1 MAQDFGDESGEM
13 LLRALK
19 RSALPVSKKLFEYF
33 KNQSTKQNTPTP
45 EVPQVPNQVPSVQAS
60 GYLFLPFGST
70 DNTWHF
76 VQECTKNNI
85 DVIGLTDKNNHGF
98 ILFESHNYENIEKL
112 TSSFIKENNINID
125 AFIHS
130 LKSSIHVSEKEMM
143 QNLSIINNDYY
154 SVDESLSR
162 EQLLDVSGS
171 ISSHDGI
178 DMEALGTRLD
188 KLNATDNK
196 TQWIANE
203 VALAQKQATNFEE
216 FRSLLEKQGIG
227 IATSVKGENLFYEAR
242 RANDGS
248 LLPYSH
254 EQRDW
259 SVSAET
265 LKTKYGVDATND
277 WFNDKMPSTDGSMD
291 SRGETADINQGIES
305 HDGMDTNTSTL
316 RVEREQTGTEVAPSV
331 VRKNTEQATPRYSLS
346 SEAKSM
352 RQASKQLSK
361 EHGIEDK
368 ITDISDKLNPMR

>member
-19 RSALPVSKKLFEYF
+19 RNALSVSKKLFEHF
-33 KNQSTKQNTPTP
+33 KNQFTKQNTPTP
-45 EVPQVPNQVPSVQAS
+45 EAPQTPNQIPSVQAS
-60 GYLFLPFGST
+60 GYLYLPFGST

-130 LKSSIHVSEKEMM
+130 LKSSIHGNEKEMM
-143 QNLSIINNDYY
+143 QNLSIIDPNGGPNGPNSGVLVRDP
-154 SVDESLSR
+154 EPIIKP
-162 EQLLDVSGS
+162 ELLDL
-171 ISSHDGI
+171 SSDKETTGI
-178 DMEALGTRLD
+178 Y
-188 KLNATDNK
+188 KLANSSSK

-203 VALAQKQATNFEE
+203 VALAQKQATNLEE

-227 IATSVKGENLFYEAR
+227 IATSVQGENLFYEAR
-242 RANDGS
+242 RADDSS

-254 EQRDW
+254 KQRDW
-259 SVSAET
+259 AVSAET

-368 ITDISDKLNPMR
+368 VTDISDKLNPMR

>member
-19 RSALPVSKKLFEYF
+19 RNALFVSKKLFEHF
-33 KNQSTKQNTPTP
+33 KNQFTKQNTPTP
-45 EVPQVPNQVPSVQAS
+45 EAPQTPNQIPSVQAS
-60 GYLFLPFGST
+60 G
-70 DNTWHF
+70 
-76 VQECTKNNI
+76 
-85 DVIGLTDKNNHGF
+85 
-98 ILFESHNYENIEKL
+98 
-112 TSSFIKENNINID
+112 
-125 AFIHS
+125 
-130 LKSSIHVSEKEMM
+130 
-143 QNLSIINNDYY
+143 
-154 SVDESLSR
+154 
-162 EQLLDVSGS
+162 LLDL
-171 ISSHDGI
+171 SSNK
-178 DMEALGTRLD
+178 ETTGTY
-188 KLNATDNK
+188 KLANSSSK

-203 VALAQKQATNFEE
+203 VALAQKQATNLEE
-216 FRSLLEKQGIG
+216 FRSMLAQKSIG
-227 IATSVKGENLFYEAR
+227 IAPSVKGENLFYEAR

-254 EQRDW
+254 KQRDW
-259 SVSAET
+259 AVSAET

-331 VRKNTEQATPRYSLS
+331 VRKNTEQAKPRYSLS

-368 ITDISDKLNPMR
+368 VTDISDKLNPMR

>member
-45 EVPQVPNQVPSVQAS
+45 EAPQVPNQVPSVQAS
-60 GYLFLPFGST
+60 GYLYLPFGST
-70 DNTWHF
+70 DNTWNF

-112 TSSFIKENNINID
+112 VPFFLKENNIDIE
-125 AFIHS
+125 AFIRHQN
-130 LKSSIHVSEKEMM
+130 SIEPMSEEKMM
-143 QNLSIINNDYY
+143 QKLSIIDPDGGPNGPNSGVLVRDP
-154 SVDESLSR
+154 EPIIKP
-162 EQLLDVSGS
+162 ELLDL
-171 ISSHDGI
+171 SSDK
-178 DMEALGTRLD
+178 ETTGTYELA
-188 KLNATDNK
+188 NPSSK

-203 VALAQKQATNFEE
+203 VTLAQKQATNFEE
-216 FRSLLEKQGIG
+216 FRSMLAQKGIG
-227 IATSVKGENLFYEAR
+227 IATSVQGENLFYEAR

-254 EQRDW
+254 KQRDW
-259 SVSAET
+259 AVSAET

-277 WFNDKMPSTDGSMD
+277 WFNDKIPSTDGSMD

-368 ITDISDKLNPMR
+368 VTDISDKLNPMR

>member
-45 EVPQVPNQVPSVQAS
+45 EVPQAPNQVPSVQAS
-60 GYLFLPFGST
+60 GYLYLPFGST

-76 VQECTKNNI
+76 VQECSKNNI

-98 ILFESHNYENIEKL
+98 ILFESHNYENIEKI

-130 LKSSIHVSEKEMM
+130 LKSSIHGNEKEMM
-143 QNLSIINNDYY
+143 QNLSIIDPNGGPNGPISGVLVRDP
-154 SVDESLSR
+154 EPIIKP
-162 EQLLDVSGS
+162 ELLDL
-171 ISSHDGI
+171 SSDK
-178 DMEALGTRLD
+178 ETTGTY
-188 KLNATDNK
+188 KLANSSSK

-203 VALAQKQATNFEE
+203 VALAQKQATNLEE
-216 FRSLLEKQGIG
+216 FRSMLAQKGIG
-227 IATSVKGENLFYEAR
+227 IATSVQGENLFYEAR

-368 ITDISDKLNPMR
+368 VTDISDKLNPMR

>member
-19 RSALPVSKKLFEYF
+19 RSALPVSKKLFEHF

-45 EVPQVPNQVPSVQAS
+45 EAPQTPNQIPSVQAS
-60 GYLFLPFGST
+60 GYLSLPFGST

-112 TSSFIKENNINID
+112 TSSFIKENNLNID
-125 AFIHS
+125 EFIHS
-130 LKSSIHVSEKEMM
+130 LKSSIHVNEKEMM

-216 FRSLLEKQGIG
+216 FRSMLAQKSIG
-227 IATSVKGENLFYEAR
+227 IATSVQGENLFYEAR

-259 SVSAET
+259 AVSATT

>member
-19 RSALPVSKKLFEYF
+19 RSALPVSKKLFEHF

-45 EVPQVPNQVPSVQAS
+45 EAPQTPNQIPSVQAS
-60 GYLFLPFGST
+60 GYLYLPFGST

-112 TSSFIKENNINID
+112 TSSFIKENNLNID
-125 AFIHS
+125 EFIHS
-130 LKSSIHVSEKEMM
+130 LKSSIHVNEKEMM
-143 QNLSIINNDYY
+143 QNLSIIAPDGGPNGPNSGVLVRDP
-154 SVDESLSR
+154 EPIIKP
-162 EQLLDVSGS
+162 ELLDL
-171 ISSHDGI
+171 SSDK
-178 DMEALGTRLD
+178 ETTGTYELANP
-188 KLNATDNK
+188 LSK
-196 TQWIANE
+196 TQWIAKE

-216 FRSLLEKQGIG
+216 FRSMLAQKGIG
-227 IATSVKGENLFYEAR
+227 IATSVQGENLFYEAR

-291 SRGETADINQGIES
+291 THGETADINQGIES

-331 VRKNTEQATPRYSLS
+331 VRKNTEQETPRYSLS

-361 EHGIEDK
+361 EHGVEDK
-368 ITDISDKLNPMR
+368 VTDISDKLNPMR